1 MAILAQ
7 RIKVIRVICRLPC
20 RMTQCLNHVAARD
33 TLGDSNA
40 EAVGGLAKQRPYEA
54 HIAPWDGSHNIRRGI
69 SDADREDL
77 SLGWNAQ
84 ERLAQR

>member
-1 MAILAQ
+1 
-7 RIKVIRVICRLPC
+7 
-20 RMTQCLNHVAARD
+20 MTRCLNCVATRD
-33 TLGDSNA
+33 TFGDSNA
-40 EAVGGLAKQRPYEA
+40 EAVGGLAEQRPQEA

-77 SLGWNAQ
+77 GLGWNAQ